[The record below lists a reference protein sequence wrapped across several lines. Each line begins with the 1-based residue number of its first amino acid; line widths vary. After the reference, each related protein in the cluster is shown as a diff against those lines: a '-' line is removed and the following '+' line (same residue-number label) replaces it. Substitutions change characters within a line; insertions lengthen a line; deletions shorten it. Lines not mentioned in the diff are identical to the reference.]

1 MTTIS
6 RLLSLVALLLQF
18 CVGHAED
25 AAVEAVA
32 DPSAVGRYGEDVRVA
47 AGKHDFSEAERMLWL
62 SDHLSSSATGARIS
76 YHFTRHSEL
85 GDGFEDTIQLDVLKA
100 YADGSKDVHVRFFGT
115 ATRQQSAF
123 FPENLEQ
130 VRGNP
135 IFGLYLQGDV
145 HEMERLTKGA
155 WRHFHRRIKLA
166 LAEGATVE
174 PVEVE
179 YEGRKVAARRITIRP
194 YADDP
199 HKARYLKLADKS
211 YEFVLSDAV
220 PGVLYSISTR
230 VPGPDDNKAWL
241 IEEQLIFSGVSPV
254 TPS

>member
-1 MTTIS
+1 MTTTS
-6 RLLSLVALLLQF
+6 RLLSLVVLLLQS
-18 CVGHAED
+18 CVGFAGD
-25 AAVEAVA
+25 AAVEAVT

-47 AGKHDFSEAERMLWL
+47 TEEYDFSEAERMLWL
-62 SDHLSSSATGARIS
+62 SDHLGSSATGARIS
-76 YHFTRHSEL
+76 YRFTRHSEL
-85 GDGFEDTIQLDVLKA
+85 GDGFEDMVQLDVLKA
-100 YADGSKDVHVRFFGT
+100 YADGSKDVQVRFFSTG
-115 ATRQQSAF
+115 TRQQPAF

-145 HEMERLTKGA
+145 HEMERLTRGG
-155 WRHFHRRIKLA
+155 WRYFHRRIKLA

-174 PVEVE
+174 PVEIE

-199 HKARYLKLADKS
+199 KKARYLKLADKS

-220 PGVLYSISTR
+220 PGALYSISTR
-230 VPGPDDNKAWL
+230 VPGPDDKAWL
-241 IEEQLIFSGVSPV
+241 IEERLIFSGISPV
-254 TPS
+254 APS